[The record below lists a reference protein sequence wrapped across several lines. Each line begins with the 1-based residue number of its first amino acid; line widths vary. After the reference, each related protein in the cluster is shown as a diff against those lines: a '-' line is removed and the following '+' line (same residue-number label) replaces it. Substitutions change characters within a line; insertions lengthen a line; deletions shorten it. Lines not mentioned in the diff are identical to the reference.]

1 MWKTAFKKFWRDM
14 ICLSIPFHFI
24 LFKGCLPQILLGPFF
39 NTLPYILRWK
49 NTIREAEHMK
59 SGKSYLNA
67 NILLTTLSGNV
78 QMLHIIVINFYLIDH
93 FHSRRNVQILQKMC
107 KYIGKSYLNANI
119 LLTTLSENVQMLHII
134 VINFYITDH
143 FHSRRGVQI
152 LRVYWNGASNVKVI
166 IHFGLEEEEKGK
178 SLSNWEK

>member
-1 MWKTAFKKFWRDM
+1 
-14 ICLSIPFHFI
+14 
-24 LFKGCLPQILLGPFF
+24 
-39 NTLPYILRWK
+39 
-49 NTIREAEHMK
+49 MK
-59 SGKSYLNA
+59 SGKSYLNT

-93 FHSRRNVQILQKMC
+93 FHSRRNVQILRKMC
-107 KYIGKSYLNANI
+107 KYIGKSSLNANI

-143 FHSRRGVQI
+143 FHSRRSVQI

-166 IHFGLEEEEKGK
+166 IHFGLEEEEKVK

>member
-1 MWKTAFKKFWRDM
+1 
-14 ICLSIPFHFI
+14 
-24 LFKGCLPQILLGPFF
+24 
-39 NTLPYILRWK
+39 
-49 NTIREAEHMK
+49 MK

-67 NILLTTLSGNV
+67 NILLTNLSGNV
-78 QMLHIIVINFYLIDH
+78 QMLHMIVINFYLIDH
-93 FHSRRNVQILQKMC
+93 FHSPRNVQILRKMC

-143 FHSRRGVQI
+143 FHSRRSVQI

-178 SLSNWEK
+178 SLSN